1 MATLLQKQYCG
12 VFTDPT
18 NPRKIIPPRVDD
30 LQPGLETIS
39 DIEFDVLDIE
49 KAIDELKPLQFLNGV
64 SIRSPIIS
72 SASGR
77 SQ

>member
-18 NPRKIIPPRVDD
+18 DPRKIIPPRVDD

-49 KAIDELKPLQFLNGV
+49 KAIDELKPYSG
-64 SIRSPIIS
+64 
-72 SASGR
+72 ASVNDIPL
-77 SQ
+77 